1 MGSSQRE
8 MGSIGGVTREGTV
21 WSDGLQFKELEF
33 HGGRVRRNDTRGIE
47 GTTAPLTAANP
58 RSEQGGEGMEQ
69 SARDDRRQ
77 VEGNGDWEEQGIGC
91 LRWQGAADGV
101 SVWADARL
109 RR

>member
-33 HGGRVRRNDTRGIE
+33 HGGRGRRNDRHTRGIE

-91 LRWQGAADGV
+91 LRAPG
-101 SVWADARL
+101 SR
-109 RR
+109 